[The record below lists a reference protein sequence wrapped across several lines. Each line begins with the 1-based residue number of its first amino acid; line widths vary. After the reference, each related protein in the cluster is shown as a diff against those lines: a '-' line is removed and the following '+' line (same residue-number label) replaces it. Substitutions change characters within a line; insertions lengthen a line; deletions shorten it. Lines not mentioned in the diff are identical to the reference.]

1 METLIE
7 LGNVLPYADWSLE
20 TFLESATTNLETLGA
35 IFLGLMGLIG
45 LVWGGTLLIKKLM
58 SGQQDQTSWGKI
70 IMLIIIGGALMA
82 GSGAIIFEIGSSGEQ
97 TIRDLG
103 E

>member
-7 LGNVLPYADWSLE
+7 LGNVLPYANWSLE
-20 TFLESATTNLETLGA
+20 TFLENATSNVRNLGA
-35 IFLGLMGLIG
+35 VFLGLMGLIG
-45 LVWGGTLLIKKLM
+45 LIWGGTLLIKKLM

-70 IMLIIIGGALMA
+70 IMLIIIGGALM
-82 GSGAIIFEIGSSGEQ
+82 GGGVLLFEIGESGEQ